1 MLCWRQW
8 LVMIPKFDADGNL
21 PPGIHEAEWPEFA
34 LRFGGTEKRQMLLQG
49 LKEGLLAFWKASC
62 PRVYIDG
69 SFVTNKL
76 NPGDYD
82 ACWEDEGVDLAMLD
96 PILLTFDNQRFAQKA
111 KYLGEFFPAW
121 DPAEAG
127 GRTFLDFF
135 QTDRDGNP
143 KGIVAFDL
151 RRFTT

>member
-1 MLCWRQW
+1 
-8 LVMIPKFDADGNL
+8 MIPKFEANGNL
-21 PPGIHEAEWPEFA
+21 PPGIHEAEWSEFA

-49 LKEGLLAFWKASC
+49 LKG
-62 PRVYIDG
+62 G
-69 SFVTNKL
+69 
-76 NPGDYD
+76 
-82 ACWEDEGVDLAMLD
+82 
-96 PILLTFDNQRFAQKA
+96 LLTFDNQRFAQKA

-121 DPAEAG
+121 SPAEAG

-151 RRFTT
+151 RLRHD